1 MAKLDYID
9 FQDKTY
15 PLAYL
20 ITFRCYGTWLHGDER
35 GSMDGTNTMSMELQI
50 CRNKKLVEDERNELK
65 SPPVSLDER
74 QRAVV
79 ERAIREVCDY
89 RGYKLFAINVRT
101 NHVHSVVYARC
112 KPEPVMDA
120 FKAYATRQLR
130 RKGLLNRNVR
140 PWSRHGSTPYL
151 WTEEQLQRA
160 IEYVVSGQDGEPF
173 IK

>member
-1 MAKLDYID
+1 MPK
-9 FQDKTY
+9 
-15 PLAYL
+15 
-20 ITFRCYGTWLHGDER
+20 
-35 GSMDGTNTMSMELQI
+35 
-50 CRNKKLVEDERNELK
+50 NKKLVEDERNELK

-130 RKGLLNRNVR
+130 RRSPKPECKTLVATRQ
-140 PWSRHGSTPYL
+140 Y
-151 WTEEQLQRA
+151 A
-160 IEYVVSGQDGEPF
+160 VSLD
-173 IK
+173 